1 MNKLILTIF
10 FLAFSLLAALQTRPS
25 ELQIRRVGVLML
37 IKPDRP
43 QIRGLRDGLLEFG
56 YIEGQNLR
64 LEMPTV
70 RKPDELRS
78 HATGYVRQKMD
89 VIVTTGT
96 FETGIAKETT
106 QQLPIV
112 FMPVA
117 DPINAGFV
125 QSFPRPG
132 TNLTGLALIRD
143 VDSYGKQ
150 LEIFKEVVPSIG
162 KLVIIYDA
170 RSENHLASKG
180 AAQLKKVASHLN
192 VTVDQRPVR
201 EIREAE
207 KVVASL
213 SNSSADGIF
222 VTCSSLFGGGL
233 EGIITLAI
241 EKKLPLFSCGWTPQ
255 GGLISLSLDFYQV
268 GRRGGWYVD
277 QILKGAKP
285 QDLPVEVPLKYEL
298 AINLK
303 TAQRIGIRIPTE
315 VLQRADKVIK

>member
-1 MNKLILTIF
+1 
-10 FLAFSLLAALQTRPS
+10 
-25 ELQIRRVGVLML
+25 
-37 IKPDRP
+37 
-43 QIRGLRDGLLEFG
+43 
-56 YIEGQNLR
+56 
-64 LEMPTV
+64 MPTV
-70 RKPDELRS
+70 RKPNELRS

-192 VTVDQRPVR
+192 VTVDQKPVR